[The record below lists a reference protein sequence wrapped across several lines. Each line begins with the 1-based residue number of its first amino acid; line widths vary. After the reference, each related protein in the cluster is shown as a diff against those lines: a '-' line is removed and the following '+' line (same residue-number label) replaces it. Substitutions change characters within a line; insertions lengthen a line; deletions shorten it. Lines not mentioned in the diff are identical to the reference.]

1 MDGEDKDFRLL
12 KSRIDS
18 LRKTLYT
25 YKPTPQDGQVISSL
39 VVSLRFIRHK
49 KEREKKW
56 YVCALQ
62 FVRNENSNFLFQ
74 LSRWSSKS
82 IDQHSKKN
90 TSRYCVLLFK
100 SKLVGNWRMKKKS
113 LKCFF

>member
-62 FVRNENSNFLFQ
+62 FVRNENSTSFFNFLGGLQNQSINTLKKIHHDIVF
-74 LSRWSSKS
+74 SFSSQNLWE
-82 IDQHSKKN
+82 I
-90 TSRYCVLLFK
+90 
-100 SKLVGNWRMKKKS
+100 GG
-113 LKCFF
+113 